1 MGILTKI
8 CVVVLVALVLLACP
22 VFITQATVGPN
33 YRKHYEEMKAKAN
46 LAEVNAAY
54 DSLAVKRL
62 ALERDE
68 AVAKLTQSSS
78 VMQDKVN
85 ELTANLGA
93 ERQRGDKLQADLES
107 IVGELK
113 QLRADYKSNSERTVM
128 LTEQRDSAF
137 KKIETLS
144 EESRRLGDQLKQS
157 QLDSDRQTQI
167 VRTLR
172 EQLVD
177 RDDRIRQLEQQLG
190 PGAAAAKTQKPVT
203 AETRI
208 SGTVTAVKGELA
220 SINVGSAKG
229 VKAGMQL
236 VIYRGANYVAKLR
249 VDEVDVGAAA
259 GMILDKVMDP
269 IQGDKVLDSLD

>member
-62 ALERDE
+62 TLERDE

-190 PGAAAAKTQKPVT
+190 PGAAATKTQKPVT